1 MTVKPSDFQ
10 HEICVYLE
18 GIGEC
23 LVAFDILSPS
33 DELDPD
39 HSDDYEIDF
48 AVFDEQ
54 DKHITYD
61 IDKKQYNRCENRAM
75 LEMLDITTAWRK
87 DWEGSV

>member
-1 MTVKPSDFQ
+1 MSVKPKDFQ

-23 LVAFDILSPS
+23 LVCFDILKPY

-61 IDKKQYNRCENRAM
+61 IPQDEYNRLMDEAKSHFAM
-75 LEMLDITTAWRK
+75 EA
-87 DWEGSV
+87 V